1 MVGLSSLA
9 GVAASGRLNCYP
21 CLPGAVV
28 RLPEPTQDQNPLG
41 AASGTRESQPARD
54 LARTGQAAQRGGWHE
69 RHDKA
74 GGPWP
79 RPPLPEADPPRSP
92 SAVATA
98 PAAAGPQLATATAL
112 PPPLPPPALSKPT
125 SSPPPPAGEPAQAQE
140 HHRHHQGQQPQPLR
154 REGGGGWGWGVWWM
168 GGLRR
173 VVVEAARGCHCGQ
186 NLCPAGRRRWPESC
200 WGWTGRVPGAS
211 GAALSKRRL
220 RKGWQG
226 VQRGRGQVAGGEEEE
241 RLP

>member
-92 SAVATA
+92 WAVATA
-98 PAAAGPQLATATAL
+98 PAAAGPQLATATAH
-112 PPPLPPPALSKPT
+112 APT
-125 SSPPPPAGEPAQAQE
+125 PSPTPTPTAARPIQAHLLTTTPSRRTSPSPGASPPPPGAAAAAPQEGGRRGVGVGVGGVVDGRPQA
-140 HHRHHQGQQPQPLR
+140 RRGGSGARLPLR
-154 REGGGGWGWGVWWM
+154 PKP
-168 GGLRR
+168 LP
-173 VVVEAARGCHCGQ
+173 RGT
-186 NLCPAGRRRWPESC
+186 AE
-200 WGWTGRVPGAS
+200 
-211 GAALSKRRL
+211 
-220 RKGWQG
+220 
-226 VQRGRGQVAGGEEEE
+226 VA
-241 RLP
+241 

>member
-1 MVGLSSLA
+1 MVGLSSPA
-9 GVAASGRLNCYP
+9 GIAASGRLNCYP

-69 RHDKA
+69 RHDEA

-98 PAAAGPQLATATAL
+98 PAAAGPQLATATAHAPTPSPTPSPTAARPIQAHL
-112 PPPLPPPALSKPT
+112 LTTTHSRRSSTSPGASPPAPGAAAAA
-125 SSPPPPAGEPAQAQE
+125 PQEGGRRGVGVGGAGGWEASGASW
-140 HHRHHQGQQPQPLR
+140 GKR
-154 REGGGGWGWGVWWM
+154 REVATAAKTFAPRDGGGGLNRAG
-168 GGLRR
+168 
-173 VVVEAARGCHCGQ
+173 
-186 NLCPAGRRRWPESC
+186 AGRAGSRGPL
-200 WGWTGRVPGAS
+200 A
-211 GAALSKRRL
+211 
-220 RKGWQG
+220 
-226 VQRGRGQVAGGEEEE
+226 QR
-241 RLP
+241 

>member
-98 PAAAGPQLATATAL
+98 PAAAGPQLATATAH
-112 PPPLPPPALSKPT
+112 APT
-125 SSPPPPAGEPAQAQE
+125 PSPTPTPTAARPIQAHLLTTTPSRRTSPSPGASPPPPGAAAAAPQEGGRRGVGVGVGGVVDGRPQA
-140 HHRHHQGQQPQPLR
+140 RRGGSGARLPLR
-154 REGGGGWGWGVWWM
+154 PKP
-168 GGLRR
+168 LP
-173 VVVEAARGCHCGQ
+173 RGT
-186 NLCPAGRRRWPESC
+186 AE
-200 WGWTGRVPGAS
+200 
-211 GAALSKRRL
+211 
-220 RKGWQG
+220 
-226 VQRGRGQVAGGEEEE
+226 VA
-241 RLP
+241 

>member
-98 PAAAGPQLATATAL
+98 PAAAGPQLATATAH
-112 PPPLPPPALSKPT
+112 APT
-125 SSPPPPAGEPAQAQE
+125 PSPTPTPTAARPIQAHLLTTTPSRRTSPSPGASPPPPGAAAAA
-140 HHRHHQGQQPQPLR
+140 PQ
-154 REGGGGWGWGVWWM
+154 EGGMQGM
-168 GGLRR
+168 GGLRP
-173 VVVEAARGCHCGQ
+173 VVVKAARGCHCGQ
-186 NLCPAGRRRWPESC
+186 QRFAPGDGGGGLNRA
-200 WGWTGRVPGAS
+200 WTGGAGS
-211 GAALSKRRL
+211 
-220 RKGWQG
+220 
-226 VQRGRGQVAGGEEEE
+226 RGPLAQC
-241 RLP
+241 